1 MGGMIGAW
9 RSFGQDSSIIK
20 QKVKPGTAKRTML
33 YAVPY
38 SGLLAVFLLVV
49 IVDAAIGVVNPLIYR
64 QIINNGILQGNSPLI
79 IHLAIIAAI
88 LGLSDGALGMAQTYF
103 ASRISAGIVLS
114 LRTRLFDHIQQ
125 MPLAFFTRAQTGA
138 LVSRLNN
145 DVTGARTAF
154 TDILSNVVGNLI
166 TVALILGA
174 MFVLSWRITLAALV
188 LLPLFVFPA
197 RFWGRKL
204 QQITRESYDL
214 TSTMNNLMVERF
226 NVAGALLAKL
236 FGRGQDESR
245 SFEEK
250 AARVS
255 DIGVKQ
261 AFYGRLFFTALLV
274 MATCASALAYGWGGV
289 LAVKHILD
297 VGTVVALVSYLSRLY
312 GPLLGLSNVQVSVMT
327 ALVSF
332 ERVFEVL
339 DLPPMIREKPQAVP
353 VPSGPAQIS
362 FDHVSFRYPSASEVS
377 LASLESIAVPDKRT
391 SSIVLQDITF
401 EVEPGSM
408 VALVGPSGAGKTTIT
423 HLVPRLYDVQSGA
436 IRINGIDV
444 RDARLDS
451 LRERIGV
458 VTQDAHLFHDTIR
471 ANLLYAMPAATDE
484 QIRSALRDA
493 QILDLIES
501 LPDKLDTLVGE
512 RGYRFSGGEKQRIA
526 IARLLLK
533 APDIVILDEATAHLD
548 SESEAAVQRA
558 LETAL
563 AGRTS
568 IVIAHRLSTILKAD
582 EILVVQGGSIVERGT
597 HAELAARQ
605 GVYAELY
612 QRQLSSAGCWRA
624 VIRRTILEQAWTAS
638 SRMPPRF

>member
-9 RSFGQDSSIIK
+9 RSFGQDLSIIN
-20 QKVKPGTAKRTML
+20 QKVKPGTAKRMLL

-49 IVDAAIGVVNPLIYR
+49 IVDAAIGVVNPLIFR
-64 QIINNGILQGNSPLI
+64 QIINNGILQGNSALI
-79 IHLAIIAAI
+79 IHLAIIAAV
-88 LGLSDGALGMAQTYF
+88 LGLSDGALGMAQTYLS
-103 ASRISAGIVLS
+103 SRISAGIVLS
-114 LRTRLFDHIQQ
+114 LRTRLFNHIQQ
-125 MPLAFFTRAQTGA
+125 MPLAFFSRAQTGA

-188 LLPLFVFPA
+188 LLPLFVYPA

-236 FGRGQDESR
+236 FGRGQEESR

-261 AFYGRLFFTALLV
+261 AFYGRLFFTALIV

-289 LAVKHILD
+289 LAVNHLLD

-339 DLPPMIREKPQAVP
+339 DLPPMIREKPQAVAI
-353 VPSGPAQIS
+353 PSGPARIS

-391 SSIVLQDITF
+391 SSIVLHDITF

-423 HLVPRLYDVQSGA
+423 HLVPRLYDVQKGS

-451 LRERIGV
+451 LCERIGV

-471 ANLLYAMPAATDE
+471 ANLLYAMPAAADE
-484 QIRSALRDA
+484 QIRGALRDA

-548 SESEAAVQRA
+548 SESEAAVQQA

-582 EILVVQGGSIVERGT
+582 EILVVKAGSIVERGT
-597 HAELAARQ
+597 HATLATHQ
-605 GVYAELY
+605 GIYAELY
-612 QRQLSSAGCWRA
+612 QRQLS
-624 VIRRTILEQAWTAS
+624 
-638 SRMPPRF
+638 PPHVVGL

>member
-9 RSFGQDSSIIK
+9 RSFGQDSSVIK
-20 QKVKPGTAKRTML
+20 QKVKPGTAKRTLL
-33 YAVPY
+33 YAAPY
-38 SGLLAVFLLVV
+38 SGLLTLFLFVV
-49 IVDAAIGVVNPLIYR
+49 VVDAAIGVVNPLIFR
-64 QIINNGILQGNSPLI
+64 QIINKGILQGNSPLI
-79 IHLAIIAAI
+79 IDLAIIAAV
-88 LGLSDGALGMAQTYF
+88 LGFLDAALGMAQTYLS
-103 ASRISAGIVLS
+103 SRISAGIVLS
-114 LRTRLFDHIQQ
+114 LRTRLFEHIQQ

-138 LVSRLNN
+138 LVSRLNS

-166 TVALILGA
+166 TVTLILGA

-188 LLPLFVFPA
+188 LLPLFVLPA

-236 FGRGQDESR
+236 FGRSQEESK
-245 SFEEK
+245 SFKEK
-250 AARVS
+250 ATRVS

-261 AFYGRLFFTALLV
+261 AFYGRLFFTALLA

-289 LAVKHILD
+289 LAVKHLLD

-312 GPLLGLSNVQVSVMT
+312 GPLLGLSNVQVSIMT

-339 DLPPMIREKPQAVP
+339 DLPPMIREKPQAIAIP
-353 VPSGPAQIS
+353 AGPARIS
-362 FDHVSFRYPSASEVS
+362 FDQVSFRYPSASEVS

-391 SSIVLQDITF
+391 NSTVLQNVTF
-401 EVEPGSM
+401 AVEPGRL

-423 HLVPRLYDVQSGA
+423 HLVPRLYDVQSGS
-436 IRINGIDV
+436 IQINGIDV

-451 LRERIGV
+451 LRERIGM

-471 ANLLYAMPAATDE
+471 ANLLYAMPNATDE
-484 QIRSALRDA
+484 QIMSALRDA
-493 QILDLIES
+493 QILDLVES
-501 LPDKLDTLVGE
+501 LPDKLETLVGE
-512 RGYRFSGGEKQRIA
+512 RGYRFSGGEKQRLA

-568 IVIAHRLSTILKAD
+568 IVIAHRLSTILQAD
-582 EILVVQGGSIVERGT
+582 EILVLQSGSIVQRGT
-597 HAELAARQ
+597 HAELAAQQ
-605 GVYAELY
+605 GIYAELY
-612 QRQLSSAGCWRA
+612 RRQLSKPN
-624 VIRRTILEQAWTAS
+624 VNEQ
-638 SRMPPRF
+638 

>member
-9 RSFGQDSSIIK
+9 RSLGQDSSVIK
-20 QKVKPGTAKRTML
+20 QKVKRGTAKRTLL
-33 YAVPY
+33 YAAPY
-38 SGLLAVFLLVV
+38 TGLLALFLLVV
-49 IVDAAIGVVNPLIYR
+49 VVDAAIGVVNPLLYR
-64 QIINNGILQGNSPLI
+64 QIINKGILQENPALI
-79 IHLAIIAAI
+79 IHLAIIAAL
-88 LGLSDGALGMAQTYF
+88 LGLFGGALGMVQTYLS
-103 ASRISAGIVLS
+103 SRISAGIVLS
-114 LRTRLFDHIQQ
+114 LRTRLFEHIQQ

-174 MFVLSWRITLAALV
+174 MFVLSWRITLAGLV

-204 QQITRESYDL
+204 QEITRESYDL

-236 FGRGQDESR
+236 FGRGQEECN
-245 SFEEK
+245 SFKEK
-250 AARVS
+250 ATRVS

-261 AFYGRLFFTALLV
+261 AIYGRLFLTALLA

-289 LAVKHILD
+289 LAVRHLLD

-339 DLPPMIREKPQAVP
+339 DLPPMIREKPEAVAIP
-353 VPSGPAQIS
+353 AGPARIS
-362 FDHVSFRYPSASEVS
+362 FDQVCFRYPSASEVS

-391 SSIVLQDITF
+391 NSTVLQNITF
-401 EVEPGSM
+401 AVEPGRL

-423 HLVPRLYDVQSGA
+423 HLAPRLYDVQSGS
-436 IRINGIDV
+436 IRINEIDV
-444 RDARLDS
+444 RDARLNS
-451 LRERIGV
+451 LHERIGV

-471 ANLLYAMPAATDE
+471 ANLLYAMPTATDE
-484 QIRSALRDA
+484 QMLTALRDA

-568 IVIAHRLSTILKAD
+568 IVVAHRLSTILKAD
-582 EILVVQGGSIVERGT
+582 EILVIQNGSIVQRGT
-597 HAELAARQ
+597 HAELEAQQ
-605 GVYAELY
+605 GVYADLY
-612 QRQLSSAGCWRA
+612 QRQLSKPPASA
-624 VIRRTILEQAWTAS
+624 Q
-638 SRMPPRF
+638 

>member
-9 RSFGQDSSIIK
+9 RSFGQDSSVTK
-20 QKVKPGTAKRTML
+20 QKVKPGTAKRTLL

-38 SGLLAVFLLVV
+38 SGLLALFLLVV

-64 QIINNGILQGNSPLI
+64 QIINKGILQGNSTLI
-79 IHLAIIAAI
+79 IHLAIIAAL
-88 LGLSDGALGMAQTYF
+88 LGLSSGALGMAQTYLS
-103 ASRISAGIVLS
+103 SRISAGIVLS

-174 MFVLSWRITLAALV
+174 MFALSWRITLASLV
-188 LLPLFVFPA
+188 LLPLFVLPA

-214 TSTMNNLMVERF
+214 TSSMNNLMVERF

-236 FGRGQDESR
+236 FGRSHEESKA
-245 SFEEK
+245 FKEK
-250 AARVS
+250 AVRVS

-261 AFYGRLFFTALLV
+261 AFYGRLFFTALLA

-289 LAVKHILD
+289 LAVRHLLD

-339 DLPPMIREKPQAVP
+339 DLPAMIREKPQAVAIP
-353 VPSGPAQIS
+353 AGPARIS
-362 FDHVSFRYPSASEVS
+362 FDQVSFRYPSASEVS

-391 SSIVLQDITF
+391 NSTILQNITF
-401 EVEPGSM
+401 AVEPGRLL
-408 VALVGPSGAGKTTIT
+408 ALVGPSGAGKTTIT
-423 HLVPRLYDVQSGA
+423 HLVPRLYDVQSGS

-458 VTQDAHLFHDTIR
+458 VTQDAHLLHDTIR
-471 ANLLYAMPAATDE
+471 ANLLYAMPTATDE
-484 QIRSALRDA
+484 QIISALRDA

-582 EILVVQGGSIVERGT
+582 EILVVQSGSIVQRGT
-597 HAELAARQ
+597 HAELAAQQ
-605 GVYAELY
+605 GIYAELY
-612 QRQLSSAGCWRA
+612 RRQLSKPFSTG
-624 VIRRTILEQAWTAS
+624 
-638 SRMPPRF
+638 